1 MAKLFSISD
10 KPVDPKTLTKDQKIQ
25 RILEINESLKSDPE
39 KYAVFVQRLKKLTKK
54 KD

>member
-10 KPVDPKTLTKDQKIQ
+10 KPADPKTLTKDQKIQ
-25 RILEINESLKSDPE
+25 RILEINESLKSDP
-39 KYAVFVQRLKKLTKK
+39 KKHAVFTQRLKKLTKK